1 MLQCR
6 EGLKPMRGLNKDVG
20 NTPKTLRVSGQ
31 AVRAFSTGGLDI
43 EIRKTLSLKF
53 SVLMSVYH
61 RESPTYLEHS
71 LGSLVAQTRLPDEV
85 VIIKDGLL
93 GSELDQ
99 VISRFSEKLPTVTL
113 DLRVNRG
120 LGRALRAG
128 VEHCRFEWIARMD
141 SDDICLPGRFKRQLE
156 FLEIH
161 PEIDVLGSGI
171 SEFQHDP
178 GSQVSLRCLPEKDSA
193 IRSFS
198 KFRNP
203 VNHMTVMFRKQAVLE
218 AGNYQ
223 EIIGFEDYDL
233 WVRMLMLG
241 VRFHNLQESLVFVR
255 CGNGM
260 QRRRG
265 GLEYLLRELR
275 LLRSFHASGFIS
287 TFELVQNAL
296 LRVPARMVPASIRGE
311 IYRRFLRSEAE
322 QPA

>member
-1 MLQCR
+1 
-6 EGLKPMRGLNKDVG
+6 MRGLNKDVT
-20 NTPKTLRVSGQ
+20 NTSKSLGLSGRTVH
-31 AVRAFSTGGLDI
+31 ASSGGFDMDVRKAPSI
-43 EIRKTLSLKF
+43 KF

-61 RESPTYLEHS
+61 RESPKYLAQS
-71 LGSLVAQTRLPDEV
+71 LDSLVAQTRLADEV
-85 VIIKDGLL
+85 VIVKDGVL

-99 VISRFSEKLPTVTL
+99 VISRYSEKVPIVTL
-113 DLRVNRG
+113 DLQVNRG

-141 SDDICLPGRFKRQLE
+141 SDDICLPGRFEQQSA

-161 PEIDVLGSGI
+161 PEIDVLGSSI
-171 SEFQHDP
+171 SEFDCDP
-178 GSQVSLRCLPEKDSA
+178 RSQVSLRRLPEEDSA

-223 EIIGFEDYDL
+223 EVTGFEDYDL

-241 VRFHNLQESLVFVR
+241 ARFHNLQEPLILVR

-265 GLEYLLRELR
+265 GLGYLRRELR

-287 TFELVQNAL
+287 TFELAQNAL
-296 LRVPARMVPASIRGE
+296 LRAPARMVPASIRAE
-311 IYRRFLRSEAE
+311 MYRRFLRNKVV
-322 QPA
+322 PARMSATS

>member
-1 MLQCR
+1 
-6 EGLKPMRGLNKDVG
+6 MRGLNKNLDG
-20 NTPKTLRVSGQ
+20 APKFLSGRTVH
-31 AVRAFSTGGLDI
+31 ASTGELDI
-43 EIRKTLSLKF
+43 GVRRSQSLKF
-53 SVLMSVYH
+53 SVLMSIYH
-61 RESPTYLEHS
+61 RESPTYLAQS
-71 LGSLVAQTRLPDEV
+71 LDSLVVQTRPADEV
-85 VIIKDGLL
+85 VIVKDGVL

-99 VISRFSEKLPTVTL
+99 VISRYSERLPMVTL
-113 DLRVNRG
+113 DLRINRG

-141 SDDICLPGRFKRQLE
+141 SDDICLPGRFKRQLD

-171 SEFQHDP
+171 SEFDQDP
-178 GSQVSLRCLPEKDSA
+178 SSQISLRCLPEEDSA

-203 VNHMTVMFRKQAVLE
+203 VSHVTVMFRKQAVLE

-241 VRFHNLQESLVFVR
+241 ARFHNLQECLVFAR

-265 GLEYLLRELR
+265 GLGYLRRELR

-287 TFELVQNAL
+287 TFELVRNAL
-296 LRVPARMVPASIRGE
+296 LRAPARMVPASFRAE
-311 IYRRFLRSEAE
+311 IYRRFLRSQVE
-322 QPA
+322 PARTVTMN